1 MNKSHFNFK
10 ICKKLTGAMARTGVI
25 STPHGDILT
34 PAFIVGGTKAT
45 VKTLTPEQ
53 VICSGGQAVLA
64 NTYHLMLQPSADL
77 IWRAGGIHKFM
88 NWSGPI
94 FTDSGGFQAFSL
106 GMAYKKGIDATSHST
121 KGDASQAVVSKAQLA
136 KITEDGV
143 TFKSHINGDKVFM
156 SPEISMEL
164 QHKIGSDI
172 HMAFDE
178 ALAPLAGRDY
188 IKNSMDRTH
197 RWAERSLIRHREL
210 NEEHMEKGENQQALY
225 GIVQGAR
232 EEDFRAE
239 SANIIG
245 AMDFDGFGIG
255 GVYEPGDIPKSVKL
269 VNEILPEG
277 KPRHLLG
284 MGSQPADL
292 FLGVEYGIDTFD
304 CVAPTR
310 QARNGA
316 LYTHDGRIN
325 IRNGR
330 FKDDFA
336 PIDADCDCYACQH
349 YSRAYIHHL
358 FLANEVLALTLAS
371 IHNER
376 FVIRTVDNIRNSIIN
391 ETFFEY
397 KKEFLKRYYGAKEAK
412 KFLGM
417 KKGRQSAAPR
427 S

>member
-1 MNKSHFNFK
+1 
-10 ICKKLTGAMARTGVI
+10 
-25 STPHGDILT
+25 
-34 PAFIVGGTKAT
+34 
-45 VKTLTPEQ
+45 
-53 VICSGGQAVLA
+53 
-64 NTYHLMLQPSADL
+64 MLQPTAEL
-77 IWRAGGIHKFM
+77 IRRAGGIHRFM

-136 KITEDGV
+136 KISEDGV
-143 TFKSHINGDKVFM
+143 EFKSHINGDKVFM

-188 IKNSMDRTH
+188 IKTSMDRTH
-197 RWAERSLIRHREL
+197 RWAERSLTRHKEL
-210 NEEHMEKGENQQALY
+210 NEEHAKKGENQQALY

-232 EEDFRAE
+232 EEDFRTE

-316 LYTHDGRIN
+316 LFTYDGRIN
-325 IRNGR
+325 IKNGGFR
-330 FKDDFA
+330 DDFG
-336 PIDADCDCYACQH
+336 PIDKECDCYTCQH

-358 FLANEVLALTLAS
+358 FAANEVLGLTLAS

-376 FVIRTVDNIRNSIIN
+376 FVVRTVDNIRASIDN
-391 ETFFEY
+391 GTFFEY
-397 KKEFLKRYYGAKEAK
+397 KKEFLERYYGQESSRAFMDKI
-412 KFLGM
+412 
-417 KKGRQSAAPR
+417 
-427 S
+427 

>member
-1 MNKSHFNFK
+1 
-10 ICKKLTGAMARTGVI
+10 
-25 STPHGDILT
+25 
-34 PAFIVGGTKAT
+34 
-45 VKTLTPEQ
+45 
-53 VICSGGQAVLA
+53 
-64 NTYHLMLQPSADL
+64 
-77 IWRAGGIHKFM
+77 
-88 NWSGPI
+88 
-94 FTDSGGFQAFSL
+94 
-106 GMAYKKGIDATSHST
+106 
-121 KGDASQAVVSKAQLA
+121 
-136 KITEDGV
+136 
-143 TFKSHINGDKVFM
+143 M
-156 SPEISMEL
+156 SPEISMKL

-188 IKNSMDRTH
+188 IKTSMDRTH
-197 RWAERSLIRHREL
+197 RWAERSLTRHKEL
-210 NEEHMEKGENQQALY
+210 NEEHVKKGENQQALY

-316 LYTHDGRIN
+316 LFTYDGRIN
-325 IRNGR
+325 IKNGGFR
-330 FKDDFA
+330 DDFS
-336 PIDADCDCYACQH
+336 PIDKECDCYTCQH
-349 YSRAYIHHL
+349 YTRAYIHHL
-358 FLANEVLALTLAS
+358 FAANEVLGLTLAS

-376 FVIRTVDNIRNSIIN
+376 FVVSTVDNIRNSIEDGN
-391 ETFFEY
+391 FFEY
-397 KKEFLKRYYGAKEAK
+397 KKVFLERYYGQESSRAFIDKI
-412 KFLGM
+412 
-417 KKGRQSAAPR
+417 
-427 S
+427 